1 MRMHSKRHSVIR
13 IHLVHGS
20 CLAVALASM
29 MLTGF
34 RIPGLTLFGFAA
46 VVATLR
52 AWVRAIRVAEERET
66 TKLRV
71 SQALLA
77 KGDTAGA
84 QRVAIDLSANAT
96 VLRVRNAALTTVAW
110 AALGEG
116 HLDRAKEALDHI
128 QPQHHI
134 DLHCFAAV
142 EDALGKSRI
151 AIQALELDA
160 NLSCSGAQL
169 LVDLYAR
176 DGNFDRAIAAA
187 IAHRHA
193 LGVENCRLVVEAAFG
208 AWALQPAASLAAV
221 LFMETGAT
229 RDAAALIRSLAHERD
244 FAEVFQTV
252 DNIIARFDER
262 GRRAQARS
270 LLASLRVDRSLPS
283 GVCRELDRKLR
294 SLELEAQI
302 PAPAA

>member
-1 MRMHSKRHSVIR
+1 MRSKSHTVFR

-20 CLAVALASM
+20 CLAASLAAVVA
-29 MLTGF
+29 TGF
-34 RIPGLTLFGFAA
+34 HFSGLTLFGLVAA
-46 VVATLR
+46 GASVR
-52 AWVRAIRVAEERET
+52 GWVRALRMGEERET
-66 TKLRV
+66 AKLRV

-77 KGDTAGA
+77 KGDMAGA
-84 QRVAIDLSANAT
+84 QRLATDLSASAT

-151 AIQALELDA
+151 AIQALELDT
-160 NLSCSGAQL
+160 NLSCSGSQL

-176 DGNFDRAIAAA
+176 EGNFERAVGAA
-187 IAHRHA
+187 ITHRHA

-208 AWALQPAASLAAV
+208 AWALKPAASLAAV

-229 RDAAALIRSLAHERD
+229 PDAAALIRSLAHQHEFVD
-244 FAEVFQTV
+244 VFRTV
-252 DNIIARFDER
+252 DNIIAHFDEL

-270 LLASLRVDRSLPS
+270 LLASLRLDRSLPS

-294 SLELEAQI
+294 SLELEGQRPVSVA
-302 PAPAA
+302 